1 MRITVLGVGSL
12 GRVIASCMAST
23 PHEVHL
29 HVRGERGA
37 QAILEG
43 LKVTGQGMAP
53 VPADRFLF
61 TCEELDTPSEFQAQ
75 SDIVIIACKS
85 YDVPSLARAASFFLK
100 TDGIAFA
107 VSNGLGHAETLNGV
121 LGTKRVVS
129 STTTHGAFTQP
140 NGEVVWAGKGN
151 LRLAKTSLGPSDE
164 AFSSLLKVM
173 ADAGLSPQLEADPAS
188 MVWEKVLLN
197 VSINPI
203 AALAGL
209 RNGELLEPG
218 LFSSC
223 MTVYREAAKV
233 AQLERIEIP
242 NEVEFEQRLRGVLEA
257 TANNECSML
266 QDIKEGRST
275 EIETL
280 NQAVVNKGEEHGLS
294 LPVNQLLATLI
305 RSCLP

>member
-1 MRITVLGVGSL
+1 MRLTVLGVGSL
-12 GRVIASCMAST
+12 GRVFASCMAST
-23 PHEVHL
+23 SHEVHL

-43 LKVTGQGMAP
+43 LKVTGFGMEAI
-53 VPADRFLF
+53 PAERFLF
-61 TCEELDTPSEFQAQ
+61 TCEELETPSSFQAQ
-75 SDIVIIACKS
+75 SDVVLVACKS
-85 YDVPSLARAASFFLK
+85 YDVPSLVKAASFFLK
-100 TDGIAFA
+100 ADGVALA
-107 VSNGLGHAETLNGV
+107 VSNGLGHAETLTGA
-121 LGTKRVVS
+121 LGTKRVVTA
-129 STTTHGAFTQP
+129 TTTHGAFSQP
-140 NGEVVWAGKGN
+140 DGEVVWAGKGSLN
-151 LRLAKTSLGPSDE
+151 LARTPLGPSDE
-164 AFSSLLKVM
+164 TFSLLEKVM
-173 ADAGLSPQLEADPAS
+173 SEAGLAPRVEDDPAS

-223 MTVYREAAKV
+223 MMVYREAAKV

-266 QDIKEGRST
+266 QDIKEGRRT
-275 EIETL
+275 EVDAL